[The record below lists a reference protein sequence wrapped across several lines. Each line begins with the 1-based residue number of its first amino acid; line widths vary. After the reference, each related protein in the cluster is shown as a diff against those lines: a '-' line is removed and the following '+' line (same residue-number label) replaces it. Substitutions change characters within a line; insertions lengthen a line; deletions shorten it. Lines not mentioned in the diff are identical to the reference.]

1 MGGAPLRL
9 SGCIC
14 PGMLVAVDW
23 FEGRGCLVV
32 SVELCM
38 SRHARGLLRRLGV
51 MPGPYI
57 ESHLIVQ
64 RRTAPVADRCC
75 NTATFLLSQRIPGWD
90 LIKGDH
96 MDGSAQRPRGR
107 WIMGDSQQNS
117 ATPNTDFS
125 VPGKLAVSAIPVT
138 PTYPATPTAPQQAQP
153 PSTSNPTRLNH
164 RSPLSSPATAK
175 RNRFRFC
182 SSASTN

>member
-9 SGCIC
+9 SGCVC
-14 PGMLVAVDW
+14 LGMRVGSSV
-23 FEGRGCLVV
+23 GRESCLDHTLNLTL
-32 SVELCM
+32 SSSAGPRPSQIGAATLQ
-38 SRHARGLLRRLGV
+38 HAYCRNAFRDG
-51 MPGPYI
+51 I
-57 ESHLIVQ
+57 
-64 RRTAPVADRCC
+64 
-75 NTATFLLSQRIPGWD
+75 

-96 MDGSAQRPRGR
+96 MDGSARRPRGR

-117 ATPNTDFS
+117 ATPQKNADFS

>member
-1 MGGAPLRL
+1 MIPPHLSSYACLGMRGVVGRL
-9 SGCIC
+9 HNGRC
-14 PGMLVAVDW
+14 PTA
-23 FEGRGCLVV
+23 
-32 SVELCM
+32 SVGLCM
-38 SRHARGLLRRLGV
+38 PRHARWLLRRLGV

-64 RRTAPVADRCC
+64 RRSAPVAYRCC
-75 NTATFLLSQRIPGWD
+75 NTATCLLSQRIPGWD

-96 MDGSAQRPRGR
+96 MDGSARRPRGR

-125 VPGKLAVSAIPVT
+125 VPRQACSFSNPGNPDVSRDTHRT
-138 PTYPATPTAPQQAQP
+138 PTSTTTLNIEPHP
-153 PSTSNPTRLNH
+153 PK
-164 RSPLSSPATAK
+164 SSLTIIAPATAK
-175 RNRFRFC
+175 RDRFRFC